1 MRRSLLYQVF
11 PLYLFAILLAVGSLS
26 FAATRVFRTA
36 FYAEKRLDLTFTT
49 ELAIR
54 LVEHDGA
61 FDPDSAKQILS
72 LIAQDRIRRTTLVA
86 ADGVVLY
93 DSHADA
99 STMENHASRPEI
111 ITARDTVGTVTRTRR
126 SATTGDNTLYA
137 VAAVRNPDDDI
148 VAFVRVGGSVEQLD
162 HRSRDALTALA
173 TSAFMILVATT
184 LMSLVIVRR
193 ILRPLGIIERAARRF
208 ALGELDH
215 RIAVQAPEEI
225 TAVAETLNGMAA
237 ELSGTISAIR
247 EQRNELE
254 AVLSAMV
261 EGVIVVD
268 DTLRIRSIN
277 EAAARLFQRE
287 PRGHEH
293 RTLIEYLR
301 NSELDAIAAEVL
313 ERNCTIERSIILYQ
327 RGPINLQV
335 HGSVLRSRE
344 ADRPGVLL
352 VLNDITRLKRLEDM
366 RRDFVAN
373 VSHELRTPITSV
385 MGFLETLRDGA
396 WKDPERATHFL
407 DIVST
412 HANRLNLIIED
423 LLSLSR
429 LESHEGEIA
438 RAACHVEDVLT
449 RVTEACGQLAV
460 QRKVTVQRTIE
471 GEGAVLVNE
480 NLLEQALINL
490 VSNAIKFS
498 PHGGRVDV
506 RCRQE
511 PGRLRISV
519 EDQGSGIPYRDL
531 DRIFERFYRV
541 DRARNRDLGGT
552 GLGLAI
558 VKHIAIA
565 HGGEVTVESAE
576 GRGSCFVLE
585 IPAPATRAD

>member
-36 FYAEKRLDLTFTT
+36 FYAEKRLDLTFTA
-49 ELAIR
+49 ELAVR
-54 LVEHDGA
+54 LVQRDGA
-61 FDPDSAKQILS
+61 FDPDSAQEILS
-72 LIAQDRIRRTTLVA
+72 LVSRDGVRRTTLIA
-86 ADGVVLY
+86 ADGTVLY
-93 DSHADA
+93 DSHADT
-99 STMENHASRPEI
+99 STMENHAARPEI
-111 ITARDTVGTVTRTRR
+111 ITARDSVGTVTQTRR

-137 VAAVRNPDDDI
+137 VTALRNDDGHI
-148 VAFVRVGGSVEQLD
+148 AAFVRVGGSVEQLD

-173 TSAFMILVATT
+173 TSAVLILIATA

-193 ILRPLGIIERAARRF
+193 ILRPLGTIERAARRF
-208 ALGELDH
+208 AMGELDH
-215 RIAVQAPEEI
+215 RISVQAPEEI
-225 TAVAETLNGMAA
+225 SAVAETLNGMAA

-268 DTLRIRSIN
+268 DSLRIRSIN

-287 PRGHEH
+287 PRGHDH

-301 NSELDAIAAEVL
+301 NSELDAFAAEVL
-313 ERNCTIERSIILYQ
+313 ERNSTLERTIILYQ

-344 ADRPGVLL
+344 ADRTGVLL
-352 VLNDITRLKRLEDM
+352 VLNDITRLKRLEDI

-396 WKDPERATHFL
+396 WKDPQRATHFL

-438 RAACHVEDVLT
+438 RTACHVEDVLA
-449 RVTEACGQLAV
+449 RVSEACNQLAL
-460 QRKVTVQRTIE
+460 QREVSVEQTIE
-471 GEGAVLVNE
+471 GEAAVLVNA

-498 PHGGRVDV
+498 PHGGRVEV
-506 RCRQE
+506 RCLQASDRI
-511 PGRLRISV
+511 RISV
-519 EDQGSGIPYRDL
+519 EDHGPGIPYRDL
-531 DRIFERFYRV
+531 NRIFERFYRV
-541 DRARNRDLGGT
+541 DRARSRDLGGT

-565 HGGEVTVESAE
+565 HGGEVSVESVE
-576 GRGSCFVLE
+576 GQGSCFVLD
-585 IPAPATRAD
+585 IPAPTTRAD